1 MKFNRKMLATRAI
14 NSSKIKISNQKL
26 KLSSKDLK
34 KLLANRGSVVM
45 TPDLPMTKETNRYFN
60 VRIPLKRFLNRI
72 LKF

>member
-1 MKFNRKMLATRAI
+1 MLATRAI

-45 TPDLPMTKETNRYFN
+45 TPDLPMTQETNRYFN

>member
-1 MKFNRKMLATRAI
+1 MLATRAI